1 MNMKTMEW
9 KKPTISVFKEKSDT
23 QENEPFAILKA
34 QKILLQVIENNNYN
48 GEIID
53 FFVLMGDIDCIN
65 SDKGK
70 RENYILCWFDDNI
83 DDFSESL
90 RKLTGVTFLSAP
102 SYTESKGK
110 RWYRLSF
117 EAKYGLI
124 S

>member
-1 MNMKTMEW
+1 MKAMEW
-9 KKPTISVFKEKSDT
+9 KKPTISVFKEKSDKH
-23 QENEPFAILKA
+23 EHDPFAVIKA
-34 QKILLQVIENNNYN
+34 QKTSLKKTEKHSYD

-53 FFVLMGDIDCIN
+53 FFVLMGNIDCIN
-65 SDKGK
+65 SDEGI
-70 RENYILCWFDDNI
+70 RNNYVLCWFDDNI
-83 DDFSESL
+83 DDFSESF

-110 RWYRLSF
+110 RTYRSSF